1 LQLSDGGLDSFVFES
16 KTLNGDDLVA
26 VTRRVKVGAEADVVL
41 ESLCAQVDDSLVELV
56 LSMLLEW
63 TRYKGKVSTHSLPD
77 VVSDKDSTI
86 NLRKGRARRFSVE
99 IRYNF
104 FLGGL
109 LKGYAF
115 EMKVGLGWP
124 L

>member
-1 LQLSDGGLDSFVFES
+1 LDSFVFES

-26 VTRRVKVGAEADVVL
+26 VTGRVKVGAEADVVL

-63 TRYKGKVSTHSLPD
+63 TRYKGKVLTHSLPD